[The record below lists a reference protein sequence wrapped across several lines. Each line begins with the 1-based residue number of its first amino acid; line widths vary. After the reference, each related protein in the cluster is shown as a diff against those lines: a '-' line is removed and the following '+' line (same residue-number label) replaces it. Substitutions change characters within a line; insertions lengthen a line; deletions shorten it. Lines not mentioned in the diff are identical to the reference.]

1 MKNNE
6 LGRLREENK
15 RLSREN
21 EYLRHRVE
29 QLGERKRE
37 SSTEDAVMAERL
49 ATAHTSRVSGYLG
62 FALLRLRTSRW
73 FRIYDKTSF
82 AVRGFLLASKLFR
95 IGMGIFALIGIG
107 AQVLLVLGIFAILLP
122 ALILFSVIMA
132 VVSFFSYRKRDAYF
146 ADILHGKK
154 IFILFYSKKC
164 EKARYFPFFLHDLS
178 KDGVVLVVA
187 RSVFVRG
194 HLRVRQRGEAL
205 YEIPFGYYF
214 ALRKKL
220 PAMGAARVIVIH

>member
-1 MKNNE
+1 MKNDE

-37 SSTEDAVMAERL
+37 SSIEDAVMAERL
-49 ATAHTSRVSGYLG
+49 ATAHTTRVSGYLG

-122 ALILFSVIMA
+122 ALLLFSAIMA

-164 EKARYFPFFLHDLS
+164 EKARYFPIFLHALS
-178 KDGVVLVVA
+178 EDGVVLVVA

-214 ALRKKL
+214 TLRKRL
-220 PAMGAARVIVIH
+220 SAMGAARVIVIH